1 MPTLELGPAGSLT
14 APDSTAG
21 HGIYLLAA
29 TVAHIGPSGQ
39 ERLTLTLEDKT
50 GHITGVVWPD
60 AIAAIKF
67 PAVLPAPVRV
77 HAIVQHYDGNRQLKV
92 QALTGVDHAE
102 VARATQLLPRYLCPQ
117 IARPAFDQLAAL
129 EQALPPPLNGF
140 LREVLLDPTIG
151 LPFLSCRGSVAHHHG
166 CPSGLLVHCTE
177 MLDLAFNVTRRI
189 IPDDAWSPFIAQMS
203 YLFHDLGKLRS
214 VGTTCRARNA
224 LVVRHELLTVEL
236 LAPHLHWLEAREPDL
251 AAGLRY
257 VLGYL
262 ATPAAARKPA
272 DYVVAH
278 IVAML
283 DQWSA
288 GAFNH
293 CDLDHLINGWRQRPV
308 VTRDLPH
315 REASRQQP
323 AARFG

>member
-1 MPTLELGPAGSLT
+1 MPTLELGPAGALT
-14 APDSTAG
+14 APDGTTG
-21 HGIYLLAA
+21 HGIYLLAT
-29 TVAHIGPSGQ
+29 TVARTGQSGQ

-50 GHITGVVWPD
+50 GYITGVVWPE
-60 AIAAIKF
+60 ARASVACPTI
-67 PAVLPAPVRV
+67 LPAPVRV
-77 HAIVQHYDGNRQLKV
+77 QATVQHYDGNQELKV
-92 QALTGVDHAE
+92 QALAGVDHAE

-117 IARPAFDQLAAL
+117 IAQPAFDQLAAL
-129 EQALPPPLNGF
+129 EQALPPPLDAF
-140 LREVLLDPTIG
+140 LREILLDPAIG
-151 LPFLSCRGSVAHHHG
+151 LPFLSCRGSVAHHHA

-203 YLFHDLGKLRS
+203 YLLHDLGKLRS

-224 LVVRHELLTVEL
+224 LVVRHELLTVEM
-236 LAPHLHWLEAREPDL
+236 LAPHLHWLEARNPDL

-262 ATPAAARKPA
+262 ATPASARKPS
-272 DYVVAH
+272 DYVVAE
-278 IVAML
+278 IVATL

-293 CDLDHLINGWRQRPV
+293 RDLDHLLHGWKQQPA
-308 VTRDLPH
+308 TIHALPH
-315 REASRQQP
+315 REPGRQQP
-323 AARFG
+323 AVHYG